1 MTIFRQIGAVV
12 RINLATLP
20 RRWGA
25 ALVLIAGVA
34 GVVGV
39 LVSVLAL
46 VQGFEQAF
54 ASAGRPDRA
63 IIVSQ
68 GAQSE
73 GSSALPRDAATAVPD
88 APGIARDGQGRPI
101 ASMEMLSQLRAV
113 AINDGVVK
121 NVLLRGIGLLAMTLR
136 PELHLVQG
144 RMFRPGLNEVI
155 VGVPLQG
162 QFRGFAVGDQLS
174 IQNSRWTIVGSFA
187 SGAGGL
193 HDSEIL
199 ADAPT
204 LMSAFHRTFY
214 QSITVRLS
222 GPAAVKSLT
231 AALHANAST
240 NVEVVREDEFFAR
253 QSKDF
258 AQVLTIFG
266 YFVGGIMAVG
276 ALFAALNTMYAAVA
290 AQSIFIATLRA
301 MGFNAVAVLSA
312 VFVESLLLSAI
323 GALAGTSIAWALFGG
338 HTLNMLTGSQSQ
350 MVFSL
355 QITPALAI
363 LGAVWALVIG
373 FVGGLFPAIRAARLP
388 VAIALRGS

>member
-1 MTIFRQIGAVV
+1 MSIFRQIAAVI

-39 LVSVLAL
+39 LISVLAL
-46 VQGFEQAF
+46 VQGFEHVF
-54 ASAGRPDRA
+54 AAAGRADRA

-73 GSSALPRDAATAVPD
+73 GSSFLPRDAATAAPD
-88 APGIARDGQGRPI
+88 APGIARDAQGQPI
-101 ASMEMLSQLRAV
+101 LSMEMLTQLRAV
-113 AINDGVVK
+113 AVNDGVTK
-121 NVLLRGIGLLAMTLR
+121 NVLLRGVGPLAMTLR

-155 VGVPLQG
+155 VGVPLQT
-162 QFRGFAVGDQLS
+162 QFRGFALGDRLV
-174 IQNSRWTIVGSFA
+174 IQNSRWTIVGSFS
-187 SGAGGL
+187 SGADNL

-204 LMSAFHRTFY
+204 LMSAFHRTGY
-214 QSITVRLS
+214 QSITVKLTS
-222 GPAAVKSLT
+222 PAAVKSLA
-231 AALHANAST
+231 AALGANAAVV
-240 NVEVVREDEFFAR
+240 VEVVREDEFFAR
-253 QSKDF
+253 QSRDF

-266 YFVGGIMAVG
+266 YFIGGIMAVG
-276 ALFAALNTMYAAVA
+276 AVFAALNTMYAAVA
-290 AQSIFIATLRA
+290 AQRLFIATLRA
-301 MGFNAVAVLSA
+301 MGFNALAVLSA
-312 VFVESLLLSAI
+312 VFLESLFLSAV
-323 GALAGTSIAWALFGG
+323 GALVGTAIAWALFAG
-338 HTLNMLTGSQSQ
+338 HTLNMLTGTQSQ

-355 QITPALAI
+355 QITPALAV
-363 LGAVWALVIG
+363 LGIVWALAIG

-388 VAIALRGS
+388 VAMAMRGS

>member
-1 MTIFRQIGAVV
+1 MSILRQIAAVI

-39 LVSVLAL
+39 LISVLAL
-46 VQGFEQAF
+46 VQGFEHVF
-54 ASAGRPDRA
+54 AAAGRTDRA

-88 APGIARDGQGRPI
+88 APGIARDAEGRPI
-101 ASMEMLSQLRAV
+101 LSMEMLTQLRA
-113 AINDGVVK
+113 AGIHDGVIK
-121 NVLLRGIGLLAMTLR
+121 NVLLRGIGPLAMTLR

-144 RMFRPGLNEVI
+144 RMFRPGLHEVI
-155 VGVPLQG
+155 VGAPLQTP
-162 QFRGFAVGDQLS
+162 FRGFAVGDRLV

-187 SGAGGL
+187 SGNDNV

-199 ADAPT
+199 ADAPS
-204 LMSAFHRTFY
+204 LMSAFHRTAY
-214 QSITVRLS
+214 QSITVRLTS
-222 GPAAVKSLT
+222 PAAVKSLAT
-231 AALHANAST
+231 ALGANAAVV
-240 NVEVVREDEFFAR
+240 VEVVREDEFFAR
-253 QSKDF
+253 QSRGF
-258 AQVLTIFG
+258 AQVLTVFG

-276 ALFAALNTMYAAVA
+276 AVFAALNTMYAVVA
-290 AQSIFIATLRA
+290 TQAIFIATLRA

-312 VFVESLLLSAI
+312 IFLESLLLSVA
-323 GALAGTSIAWALFGG
+323 GALAGMAISCLLFGG
-338 HTLNMLTGSQSQ
+338 HTLNMLTGSQTQ

-355 QITPALAI
+355 RITPALAV
-363 LGAVWALVIG
+363 LGIIWALVIG
-373 FVGGLFPAIRAARLP
+373 FIGGLFPAIRAARLP
-388 VAIALRGS
+388 VATALRGS